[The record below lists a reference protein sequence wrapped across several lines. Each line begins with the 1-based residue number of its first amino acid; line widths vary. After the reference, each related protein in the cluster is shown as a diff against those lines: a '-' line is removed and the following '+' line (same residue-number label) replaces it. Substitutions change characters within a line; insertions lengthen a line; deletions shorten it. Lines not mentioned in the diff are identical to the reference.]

1 MPRRPRVLK
10 RPTITPDAEF
20 NSLIVSKLINRV
32 MWNGK
37 KTIATRIVVQAL
49 IKAGEELSLA
59 PLEVLDVAL
68 KNVCPQIE
76 VRGVR
81 VGGAN
86 YQVPVEVQDP
96 RKTRLGMTW
105 LVDAARN
112 MKGMEMANKLSKV
125 ILDSYNGVGTA
136 VDKKNSVHRT
146 AAGNK
151 ALAHLASRI
160 SGGKRKKTNM
170 FA

>member
-10 RPTITPDAEF
+10 RPSIIPDQHL
-20 NSLIVSKLINRV
+20 NSLLVSKLINRV
-32 MWNGK
+32 MWDGK
-37 KTIATRIVVQAL
+37 KTIATRIVITAL
-49 IKAGEELSLA
+49 EKVAQELQIGA
-59 PLEVLDVAL
+59 LEALDVAL

-86 YQVPVEVQDP
+86 YQVPVEVVDP
-96 RKTRLGMTW
+96 RKTRLGMSW
-105 LVDAARN
+105 IVDAARN
-112 MKGMEMANKLSKV
+112 VKGVPMAEKLYRV
-125 ILDSYNGVGTA
+125 LLDSYNGQGAA
-136 VDKKNSVHRT
+136 VDKRNSVQRT
-146 AAGNK
+146 AAGNR

-160 SGGKRKKTNM
+160 SGGKKKKTNR

>member
-10 RPTITPDAEF
+10 RPSIAPDQTY
-20 NSLIVSKLINRV
+20 NSILVSKLINRV

-37 KTIATRIVVQAL
+37 KTVAAKIVTTAL
-49 IKAGEELSLA
+49 QKVADETQST

-86 YQVPVEVQDP
+86 YQVPVEVVDP

-105 LVDAARN
+105 IVESARN
-112 MKGMEMANKLSKV
+112 IKGVPMSEKLFRV
-125 ILDSYNGVGTA
+125 LMDSYNGSGPA
-136 VDKKNSVHRT
+136 VDKKNAVHRT

-160 SGGKRKKTNM
+160 AGGKKKKTNRFM
-170 FA
+170 

>member
-10 RPTITPDAEF
+10 RPSISPDFHF
-20 NSLIVSKLINRV
+20 NSLIVSKLINRL

-37 KTIATRIVVQAL
+37 KTVATRIVVEAL
-49 IKAGEELSLA
+49 NRASEELGSA

-86 YQVPVEVQDP
+86 YQVPVEVQEP
-96 RKTRLGMTW
+96 RRTRLGMTW
-105 LVDAARN
+105 IVDAARN
-112 MKGMEMANKLSKV
+112 MKGTPMNQRLSKV
-125 ILDSYNGVGTA
+125 IIDSYNGIGTA
-136 VDKKNSVHRT
+136 VEKRNSVHRT

>member
-10 RPTITPDAEF
+10 RPSITPDQDL
-20 NSLIVSKLINRV
+20 NSLLVAKLINRV
-32 MWNGK
+32 MWDGK
-37 KTIATRIVVQAL
+37 KTVATRIVITAL
-49 IKAGEELSLA
+49 EKAAEELQIPA
-59 PLEVLDVAL
+59 LEVLEIAL

-86 YQVPVEVQDP
+86 YQVPVEVQEP
-96 RKTRLGMTW
+96 RKTRLGMSW
-105 LVDAARN
+105 VVDAARN
-112 MKGMEMANKLSKV
+112 VKGVPMAEKLYRV
-125 ILDSYNGVGTA
+125 LLDTFNGQGSA

-160 SGGKRKKTNM
+160 SGGKKKKTNK

>member
-10 RPTITPDAEF
+10 RPAIAPDQNF
-20 NSLIVSKLINRV
+20 NSILVSKLINRV

-37 KTIATRIVVQAL
+37 KTVATRIVVTAL
-49 IKAGEELSLA
+49 EKAAEELQTT

-105 LVDAARN
+105 IVDAARN
-112 MKGMEMANKLSKV
+112 VKGVPMADKLFRV
-125 ILDSYNGVGTA
+125 ILDSYNGQGTA
-136 VDKKNSVHRT
+136 VDKRNSVHRT

-160 SGGKRKKTNM
+160 AGGKKKKTNR

>member
-10 RPTITPDAEF
+10 RPSISPDAEF
-20 NSLIVSKLINRV
+20 NSLLVSKLINRL

-37 KTIATRIVVQAL
+37 KTVATKIVVSAL
-49 IKAGEELSLA
+49 KAAAEELNVT
-59 PLEVLDVAL
+59 PLEVLDISL

-86 YQVPVEVQDP
+86 YQVPMEVMEP

-105 LVDAARN
+105 LIASARS
-112 MKGMEMANKLSKV
+112 MKGMPMDQKLAKV
-125 ILDSYNGVGTA
+125 LIDSFNGVGSA
-136 VDKKNSVHRT
+136 VEKRNSVHRT
-146 AAGNK
+146 AAGNR

-160 SGGKRKKTNM
+160 GGGKRKKTNM

>member
-10 RPTITPDAEF
+10 RPSIVPDQTY
-20 NSLIVSKLINRV
+20 NSLLVSKLINRV
-32 MWNGK
+32 MLNGK
-37 KTIATRIVVQAL
+37 KTIATKIVIEAL
-49 IKAGEELSLA
+49 QKAAGELNVA
-59 PLEVLDVAL
+59 PLEVLDIAL

-86 YQVPVEVQDP
+86 YQVPVEVVDP
-96 RKTRLGMTW
+96 RKTRLGMSW
-105 LVDAARN
+105 IVDAARN
-112 MKGMEMANKLSKV
+112 IKGVPMAEKLFRV
-125 ILDSYNGVGTA
+125 LMDSFNGNGAA
-136 VDKKNSVHRT
+136 VEKRNAVQRT
-146 AAGNK
+146 AAGNR

-160 SGGKRKKTNM
+160 SGGKKKKTNR

>member
-10 RPTITPDAEF
+10 RPTISADSHF

-37 KTIATRIVVQAL
+37 KTVATRIVVNAL
-49 IKAGEELSLA
+49 VKAGEELSIT

-86 YQVPVEVQDP
+86 YQVPVEVQEP
-96 RKTRLGMTW
+96 RKTRLGMSW
-105 LVDAARN
+105 IVDAARGL
-112 MKGMEMANKLSKV
+112 KGMDMEDRLKKV
-125 ILDSYNGVGTA
+125 LVDSYNGVGTA
-136 VDKKNSVHRT
+136 VDKRNSIHRT
-146 AAGNK
+146 AAGNR